1 MKRLKINKMLFG
13 MILFSIIMLV
23 YILTIDAATGS
34 ATLGYT
40 GPTTAEVGKNI
51 TVNVVVK
58 DVVGDPI
65 GGAVALVKFDSSYLR
80 LVSSSTNPSAPFQP
94 TLNTNTMIFSGFT
107 QGQTGITSTTTI
119 VSLVLTPL
127 KEGSVTLTLED
138 LDLTDIFAESPNA
151 KAESH
156 TINIGPAKST
166 NSYLASF
173 TVAGHTLTPAF
184 NKNTNNYTLNVSN
197 DVTSV
202 NVSAACEDSKAT
214 LSWQSGHAGVNNL
227 NVGDNRITARCTSES
242 GEGRNYIL
250 TVKRAAPAQVLSDD
264 ATLSALNV
272 DGYTISP
279 AFSSSVTSYNVNVP
293 FEATSVKVNAT
304 KNHNKANVIIKGMDN
319 LQVGNNV
326 ITVEVTAENG
336 TKKSY
341 TINVT
346 REEKQENP
354 PELDKDSTLKG
365 LTVNT
370 GTLSPVF
377 NSNNSTYTLEVSD
390 SVNSIDVNA
399 IPNSDKAKVE
409 ISGNT
414 NLKTGFNAVEVTV
427 TAEDG
432 TKSKYI
438 INVYKKEKQTST
450 TVTPKKESNNN
461 YLSSLTVDGA
471 TLSPKFNKDV
481 VSYNVTIP
489 YDVSKLDIKY
499 VVEDK
504 KSKVEILENEPLK
517 VGEVKQVYVKVTAED
532 GSVRMY
538 TINATR
544 SALSSNAY
552 LKELS
557 VNGFNL
563 NQSFEKTKLN
573 YSVNV
578 DANTKSLDLKALAE
592 NDKAKVE
599 ILGNSNLK
607 VGSNMLMVS
616 VTDENGFSK
625 IYQLDVIKPEATIL
639 GLSRAMFFT
648 LLAFALGLLGLILLL
663 AFILSRRK
671 KEEPVVAADT
681 PTTTIDFKPE
691 FNFGSK
697 NGTDDDVVYPGGI
710 LNQGNGAMDKLPGN
724 EPKKLVG
731 TYSDAEYSDSEE
743 KVPFDFYDDTIT
755 KDELIAAIKEGMDTK
770 NSDKLKMLLK
780 QEKLNKMKK
789 EIKNR
794 EER

>member
-780 QEKLNKMKK
+780 QEELNKMKK